1 MNLSEPN
8 RLILP
13 GISDI
18 DLGFRPWKMIASFS
32 EISGM
37 NGTIDSGDCSGNCVN
52 PDNKTLVLCDIDDT
66 LLHHPVLNSNWMNV
80 IQTYFFNNTAF
91 SKYIDELLTTRPMQ
105 HTDREGFER
114 LRESSKKLAFVTAR
128 FPHTK
133 DFTYQ
138 NLKSAGVNPED
149 HEVHFCGNMRKGK
162 YIANNF
168 DLEEYDRVIF
178 IDDQQRNLESVY
190 AFVDHPGL
198 ELYKYDYVR
207 EDPAT
212 YYPFPR
218 KFPSWVRFNGED
230 LVNSEPRMGMN
241 FL

>member
-1 MNLSEPN
+1 MHF
-8 RLILP
+8 
-13 GISDI
+13 
-18 DLGFRPWKMIASFS
+18 FRQLVLYGMIAVPEKLQLSQQ
-32 EISGM
+32 
-37 NGTIDSGDCSGNCVN
+37 
-52 PDNKTLVLCDIDDT
+52 NK
-66 LLHHPVLNSNWMNV
+66 
-80 IQTYFFNNTAF
+80 
-91 SKYIDELLTTRPMQ
+91 
-105 HTDREGFER
+105 
-114 LRESSKKLAFVTAR
+114 
-128 FPHTK
+128 
-133 DFTYQ
+133 
-138 NLKSAGVNPED
+138 
-149 HEVHFCGNMRKGK
+149 
-162 YIANNF
+162 NNF

-198 ELYKYDYVR
+198 ELYKYNYVR